1 MKSISPKQ
9 AELFEALEKCGE
21 MVFACGPRG
30 ISANLV
36 GQFVVKK
43 NHLGDDQLDVDDG
56 THHVHVD
63 WLRVKRVELSDFHG
77 EGLLTFFDGTDA
89 LLKLYRME
97 GPFPKV
103 IESFVGNLIDQPI
116 PNL

>member
-43 NHLGDDQLDVDDG
+43 NHLGD
-56 THHVHVD
+56 
-63 WLRVKRVELSDFHG
+63 FHG

>member
-36 GQFVVKK
+36 GQFVVRK
-43 NHLGDDQLDVDDG
+43 
-56 THHVHVD
+56 T
-63 WLRVKRVELSDFHG
+63 
-77 EGLLTFFDGTDA
+77 T
-89 LLKLYRME
+89 
-97 GPFPKV
+97 
-103 IESFVGNLIDQPI
+103 
-116 PNL
+116 